1 MQTDIAIGSR
11 ALIPFSLRFAV
22 RGIGVL
28 LICTVGF
35 SSVFAQSPEK
45 LSYQAVIRDASNHLI
60 ANSAVGMKTSILQGS
75 ATGTPVYVEIYNPNP
90 ATNANGLVTVEIG
103 GGIPLSGTFANI
115 NWANGPYFIKT
126 ETDPSGGTNYTVS
139 GTSQLLSVPYAL
151 HAKTAEVV
159 GDHTHGNLTND
170 GRIGAAEGRIITT
183 GPGGIVQ
190 ATAGT
195 TTGEILYWNGS
206 AWVNVAHGNSG
217 QFLMLV
223 DGVPTWAGTSAGST
237 DVVNPSTGRIWM
249 DRNLGATQVATSSTD
264 ANAYG
269 DLYQWGRGTDG
280 HQLRTSGTT
289 TTLSNSIT
297 PGHANFILAP
307 TSPFDWLTNQNDNLW
322 QGLSG
327 LNNPCP
333 YGYRV
338 PTIAEWDAELH
349 SWSSN
354 NAAGAFA
361 SALKL
366 PLAGIRTSNGI
377 GSLGTIGYYWSST
390 VFDFTLARNLFISVS
405 EAKLSTNVRAN
416 GFTVRCIKG

>member
-1 MQTDIAIGSR
+1 
-11 ALIPFSLRFAV
+11 
-22 RGIGVL
+22 
-28 LICTVGF
+28 
-35 SSVFAQSPEK
+35 
-45 LSYQAVIRDASNHLI
+45 
-60 ANSAVGMKTSILQGS
+60 
-75 ATGTPVYVEIYNPNP
+75 VEIYTPTP
-90 ATNANGLVTVEIG
+90 VTNVNGLVALEIG
-103 GGIPLSGTFANI
+103 GGIPVSGTFANI

-151 HAKTAEVV
+151 HAKTA

-170 GRIGAAEGRIITT
+170 GNIGAAEGRIITT

-223 DGVPTWAGTSAGST
+223 NGVPTWAGTSAGST

-307 TSPFDWLTNQNDNLW
+307 ISPFDWLTNQNDNLW

-338 PTIAEWDAELH
+338 PTIAEWDAEFH